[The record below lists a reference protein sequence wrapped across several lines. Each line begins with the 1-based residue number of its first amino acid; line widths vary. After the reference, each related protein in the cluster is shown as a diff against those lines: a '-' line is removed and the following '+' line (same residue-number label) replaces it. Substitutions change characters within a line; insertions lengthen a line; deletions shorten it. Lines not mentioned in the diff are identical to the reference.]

1 MLFSLRNECWLHLP
15 QTAAMRRIFLPFTVF
30 LFLLSACGGDTSENN
45 ADKEATEVTDSVAVR
60 LDQTREEI
68 EESASNLDQL
78 LEDIE

>member
-1 MLFSLRNECWLHLP
+1 
-15 QTAAMRRIFLPFTVF
+15 MRRIFLPFTVF